1 MTFGKT
7 WLACESVLSTM
18 DIAREHLAK
27 NGEYGTVVQAQA
39 QTAGRGRQ
47 GKVWFTP
54 PEGTQVSM
62 TVIGYPLPLSVA
74 WRLAPLAG
82 VAVVEG
88 VRGLLPECALQLRF
102 PNDVLLQGRKLAGV
116 LIETVKVAGEPALC
130 VPLIGIGINVNVP
143 TSAFP
148 PELQDQA
155 TSLRRELERE
165 IHEPIAVEVIR
176 ALECLWSEPAE
187 SWLARW
193 HGLLAPEATRVFVLE
208 GRAQRCRVVL
218 LGADGKLVVETEEGE
233 LRAISAAQVILGED

>member
-1 MTFGKT
+1 MTFGER
-7 WLACESVLSTM
+7 WLACGSVLSTM
-18 DIAREHLAK
+18 DVAREHLAK
-27 NGEYGTVVQAQA
+27 TGEHGTVVQAQA

-47 GKVWFTP
+47 GKAWFTP

-62 TVIGYPLPLSVA
+62 TVIGYPVPLRDA

-88 VRGLLPECALQLRF
+88 IEACLPECGLKVRF
-102 PNDVLLQGRKLAGV
+102 PNDVLLHGRKLAGV
-116 LIETVKVAGEPALC
+116 LVETARVVGEPELC
-130 VPLIGIGINVNVP
+130 TPLVGIGINVNVP
-143 TSAFP
+143 ASAFP
-148 PELQDQA
+148 LELQTQA

-165 IHEPIAVEVIR
+165 ITEPIAREVVR
-176 ALECLWSEPAE
+176 GLERLWGEPTDD
-187 SWLARW
+187 WLVRW

-233 LRAISAAQVILGED
+233 LRAISAAQVILGEE